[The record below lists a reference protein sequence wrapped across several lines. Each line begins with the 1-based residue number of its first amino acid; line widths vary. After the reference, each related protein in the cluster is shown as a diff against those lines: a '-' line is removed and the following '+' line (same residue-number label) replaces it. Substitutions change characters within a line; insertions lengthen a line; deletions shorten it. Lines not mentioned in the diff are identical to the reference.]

1 MKANANCLK
10 CEKKGKKNREES
22 GAKTQ
27 GNIPSEYFGSLRYIY
42 IHTHAHTFVYH
53 QPRSPQQLAIQFV
66 SAPSS
71 PSLFVFSLT
80 FFLTFSRVNS
90 SQTNTLKKIN
100 RSVYFS
106 LPPPPSLD
114 IYFIKSTCLSRFV
127 LCCYIFMQKLQ
138 QKCFCMFVSPFLFS
152 PPFLIVSCVCPYAKR
167 KIRYMHDI
175 NLYAENY
182 NMKTKSRNFF
192 VLLYFLR
199 IAISFR

>member
-1 MKANANCLK
+1 MK
-10 CEKKGKKNREES
+10 KKGRKIERSLARKRR
-22 GAKTQ
+22 GIYRQ
-27 GNIPSEYFGSLRYIY
+27 NISVRCVIY

-106 LPPPPSLD
+106 LPPPPLFRYLFHQIDLSLSFCLMLLH
-114 IYFIKSTCLSRFV
+114 IHAKIATKMLLHVRFPFFIFPPIFNCFLCLSV
-127 LCCYIFMQKLQ
+127 
-138 QKCFCMFVSPFLFS
+138 
-152 PPFLIVSCVCPYAKR
+152 R
-167 KIRYMHDI
+167 KEKD
-175 NLYAENY
+175 
-182 NMKTKSRNFF
+182 
-192 VLLYFLR
+192 
-199 IAISFR
+199 

>member
-1 MKANANCLK
+1 MK
-10 CEKKGKKNREES
+10 KKGRKIERSLARKRR
-22 GAKTQ
+22 GIYRQ
-27 GNIPSEYFGSLRYIY
+27 NISVRCVIY
-42 IHTHAHTFVYH
+42 IHRHAHRYVLSST
-53 QPRSPQQLAIQFV
+53 PLPTQLTIQFV
-66 SAPSS
+66 SSLSS

-80 FFLTFSRVNS
+80 FFLTFSRVNN
-90 SQTNTLKKIN
+90 SQTITQKKIN
-100 RSVYFS
+100 RSVYLSFIF
-106 LPPPPSLD
+106 PPLLD

-127 LCCYIFMQKLQ
+127 SCCYIFMQKLQ

>member
-1 MKANANCLK
+1 MK
-10 CEKKGKKNREES
+10 KKGRKIERSLARKRR
-22 GAKTQ
+22 GIYRQ
-27 GNIPSEYFGSLRYIY
+27 NISVRCVIY

-80 FFLTFSRVNS
+80 FFLTFSRVNN
-90 SQTNTLKKIN
+90 SQTITQKKIN
-100 RSVYFS
+100 RSVYLSFIF
-106 LPPPPSLD
+106 PPLLD